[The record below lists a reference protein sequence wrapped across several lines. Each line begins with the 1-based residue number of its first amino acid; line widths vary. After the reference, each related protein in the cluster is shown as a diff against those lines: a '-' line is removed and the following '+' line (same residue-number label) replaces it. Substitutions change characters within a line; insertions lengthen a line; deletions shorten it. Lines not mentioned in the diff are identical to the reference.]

1 MIENRV
7 STLLGTKRATIR
19 DLSNDAGLAYGTAH
33 ALYHGTTTRVDFDV
47 LNKLCRYFG
56 CGVGDLLI
64 YRPDE
69 TPAQDEHSGQPAA
82 EQPS

>member
-19 DLSNDAGLAYGTAH
+19 DLSNDAGLAYVTAH
-33 ALYHGTTTRVDFDV
+33 ALYHGSTTRVDFDV

-56 CGVGDLLI
+56 CGVGDLLV
-64 YRPDE
+64 YRPDDASPQGE
-69 TPAQDEHSGQPAA
+69 RSAQAAA
-82 EQPS
+82 E